1 MRETCAYSQTD
12 SALIKLAIAHTG
24 HTHNNDSALEDPVVA
39 ELFLQSLDCR
49 QTLPAVALLDAHVH
63 IILCS
68 GASTRVLSICLG
80 NGSITIRHD
89 PRPSDARRI
98 ACISNSLFSNT
109 LQEAGTCYA
118 KPQYWHHHV
127 LRSRHTK
134 GGWKLDVEIRH
145 ETWLLRFCWHRADHA
160 FDLLFLCRSCQNHII
175 SHMLHRPEIF
185 EKHAET
191 STDR

>member
-1 MRETCAYSQTD
+1 MAKGEPRIGRPWTWATQAQQHVDHHRQGRNNGNKTTQNKSMRETCAYSQTD

-80 NGSITIRHD
+80 K
-89 PRPSDARRI
+89 RI
-98 ACISNSLFSNT
+98 YHYQT
-109 LQEAGTCYA
+109 
-118 KPQYWHHHV
+118 
-127 LRSRHTK
+127 
-134 GGWKLDVEIRH
+134 
-145 ETWLLRFCWHRADHA
+145 
-160 FDLLFLCRSCQNHII
+160 
-175 SHMLHRPEIF
+175 
-185 EKHAET
+185 
-191 STDR
+191 